1 MTPRRQAATRAA
13 TRADAVAFLAKSR
26 EFLRAAQDSLS
37 LEHQVA
43 ATGNAVHAGI
53 AAADAIAAARLGSVW
68 VGEHTQAAGHLEQAG
83 TDGGKAAA
91 LLRRLVPLKNRAEYD
106 PRPVPVSEAK
116 SAVKAVERLLAIA
129 ERVVNRGGS

>member
-26 EFLRAAQDSLS
+26 EFFRAAQDSLG

-68 VGEHTQAAGHLEQAG
+68 VGEHTQAAGHVEGAG
-83 TDGGKAAA
+83 TDGRKAAA
-91 LLRRLVPLKNRAEYD
+91 QLRRLVPLKNRAEYD

-116 SAVKAVERLLAIA
+116 SAVKAAERLLAIA
-129 ERVVNRGGS
+129 ERVVHGGGS